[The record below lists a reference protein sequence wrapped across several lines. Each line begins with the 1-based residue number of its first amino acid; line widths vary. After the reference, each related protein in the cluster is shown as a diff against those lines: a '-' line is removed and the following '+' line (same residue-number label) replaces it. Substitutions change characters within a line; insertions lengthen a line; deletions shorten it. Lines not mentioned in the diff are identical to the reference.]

1 MKLPLIK
8 GTRIDS
14 DAEWRD
20 VLPRNMVGFYQS
32 VGSWTG
38 YLRTVDGLKSF
49 ATGFGI
55 DRGGIWSD
63 RFKEHYRLSGTTFML
78 LDEFGAVTDISGGVS
93 VPGSNPARMDNSF
106 NSIAFVA
113 NGEYYRY
120 DGTTFAQVTRP
131 VGAKPFIDMCW
142 IDGYYIFTDGENLW
156 NTTLADESVFNANER
171 AGSDFAPDEMVGV
184 DKTTDN
190 KLIVFNRYTT
200 ERFYNNAGPL
210 FPFARIPSAAIPI
223 GIVGTEAKA
232 DIGDGQWV
240 VFGGSKEYSPSFYL
254 MTNSY
259 QSISTKE
266 IDSIIDTYS
275 DFELAGME
283 IEYRDTRDQGLVIC
297 HLPRDVIVYDVTLS
311 RQLQEHIWYTWDSNA
326 DAYRAIHGVYDPRN
340 IDGSASGWI
349 YGDKQD
355 ATIGRLDQTACTQY
369 GAAVEWQCETP
380 LVRVGGTVKVAE
392 LVTAPGHSTVADDV
406 VYFSTT
412 KDGALYGPSVL
423 LPRGDQG
430 DYQHRTILRRL
441 GDYPRW
447 MGIRLR
453 GYSKGVY
460 SVTGVEINE
469 QQ

>member
-20 VLPRNMVGFYQS
+20 TLPRNMSGFYQT

-38 YLRTVDGLKSF
+38 YLRTADGLKTF
-49 ATGFGI
+49 GTGFGV
-55 DRGGIWSD
+55 DRGAIWSD
-63 RFKEHYRLSGTTFML
+63 RFKEHYRLSGDTFMS
-78 LDEFGAVTDISGGVS
+78 LDEFGVTTDISGGVS
-93 VPGSNPARMDNSF
+93 VPGANPARMDNSF
-106 NSIAFVA
+106 NSVAFVA
-113 NGEYYRY
+113 QGEYYRY
-120 DGTTFAQVTRP
+120 ASDTLTLVSRP
-131 VGAKPFIDMCW
+131 AGAEPFIDMCW

-156 NTTLADESVFNANER
+156 NTTLADEAAFNANER
-171 AGSDFAPDEMVGV
+171 AGSDFAPDEIVGV

-210 FPFARIPSAAIPI
+210 FPFARIPNAAIPI
-223 GIVGTEAKA
+223 GIVGTDAKA
-232 DIGDGQWV
+232 SIGDGQWV

-254 MTNSY
+254 LTNSY
-259 QSISTKE
+259 QGISTKE
-266 IDSIIDTYS
+266 IDSIVDTYS
-275 DFELAGME
+275 DFELAKME

-297 HLPRDVIVYDVTLS
+297 HLPRNVLVYDVTLS
-311 RQLQEHIWYTWDSNA
+311 RKLQENIWYVWNSGA
-326 DAYRAIHGVYDPRN
+326 DVYRAIHGVYDPRN
-340 IDGSASGWI
+340 IDDSASGWI
-349 YGDKQD
+349 YGDKQG
-355 ATIGRLDQTACTQY
+355 TRIGRLDQSGCTQY
-369 GAAVEWQCETP
+369 GEAVEWSCATP
-380 LVRVGGTVKVAE
+380 LVRVGGTVKAAE
-392 LVTAPGHSTVADDV
+392 IVTAPGHSTVEDDV

-412 KDGALYGPSVL
+412 KDGALYGPEVL
-423 LPRGDQG
+423 LKRGAQG

-453 GYSKGVY
+453 GFSKGIY

-469 QQ
+469 TG